1 MQKQHAD
8 ADHLLAFK
16 YVQLIVLCYNGNT
29 FELIGN
35 IMPEKIKPRD
45 KPHYVNNRDFSY
57 AVVDYVERANEA
69 KEKGEKN
76 PVVPD
81 YIAICFMKICEGLS
95 HKPNFVRYTYRDEMV
110 MDGVE
115 NCLKAIYNYRI
126 DASTR
131 TGKPNAFSYFTQIAY
146 FAFIRRIVKEKKQ
159 ADIKF
164 KFMEQAN
171 IEEFV
176 SAIDMNSPIDQSF
189 LDTLREKI
197 SKIQEVDKQVKE
209 FAKEEKE
216 KKKKGL
222 ELHMSYA

>member
-1 MQKQHAD
+1 
-8 ADHLLAFK
+8 
-16 YVQLIVLCYNGNT
+16 
-29 FELIGN
+29 
-35 IMPEKIKPRD
+35 MPEKIKPRD
-45 KPHYVNNRDFSY
+45 KPHYVNNREFSY
-57 AVVDYVERANEA
+57 AVVDYVTASNEA
-69 KEKGEKN
+69 KAKGEKN

-115 NCLKAIYNYRI
+115 NCLKAIYNYNI
-126 DASTR
+126 DTATR

-159 ADIKF
+159 TDIKF

-171 IEEFV
+171 IEDFV
-176 SAIDMNSPIDQSF
+176 SSIDKNSPIDQSF

-197 SKIQEVDKQVKE
+197 SRIKE
-209 FAKEEKE
+209 TDTAIKDFAKEEKE

-222 ELHMSYA
+222 ELFMGKNK

>member
-1 MQKQHAD
+1 M
-8 ADHLLAFK
+8 
-16 YVQLIVLCYNGNT
+16 T
-29 FELIGN
+29 
-35 IMPEKIKPRD
+35 EKIKPRD
-45 KPHYVNNRDFSY
+45 KPHYVNNRQFSY
-57 AVVDYVERANEA
+57 AVVDYVTEANAA
-69 KEKGEKN
+69 KTKGDKN
-76 PVVPD
+76 PIVPD
-81 YIAICFMKICEGLS
+81 YIAMCFMKICEGLS

-171 IEEFV
+171 IEDFV
-176 SAIDMNSPIDQSF
+176 SSIDINSPIDQSF

-197 SKIQEVDKQVKE
+197 SKIKEVDSQIKDFE
-209 FAKEEKE
+209 KEEKVKE
-216 KKKKGL
+216 KKGL
-222 ELHMSYA
+222 EKVMDE

>member
-1 MQKQHAD
+1 MLKQLAD
-8 ADHLLAFK
+8 AAHLLAFN
-16 YVQLIVLCYNGNT
+16 YVHISFICYNGYT
-29 FELIGN
+29 FELIGH

-57 AVVDYVERANEA
+57 AVVDYVTATNKC
-69 KEKGEKN
+69 KEDGIKN

-176 SAIDMNSPIDQSF
+176 SSIDINSPIDQSF

-197 SKIQEVDKQVKE
+197 SKIKEVDTQIKE
-209 FAKEEKE
+209 FEKEEKV
-216 KKKKGL
+216 KVKKGL
-222 ELHMSYA
+222 ELVMEYA

>member
-1 MQKQHAD
+1 
-8 ADHLLAFK
+8 
-16 YVQLIVLCYNGNT
+16 
-29 FELIGN
+29 
-35 IMPEKIKPRD
+35 MPEKIKPRD
-45 KPHYVNNRDFSY
+45 KPNYVNNRDFSY
-57 AVVDYVERANEA
+57 AVVDYVTEANKA
-69 KEKGEKN
+69 KEAGSKN

-171 IEEFV
+171 IEDFV
-176 SAIDMNSPIDQSF
+176 SSIDMNSPIDQSF

-197 SKIQEVDKQVKE
+197 SKIKEVDKQVKE
-209 FAKEEKE
+209 FEKEEKV

-222 ELHMSYA
+222 ELVMEYA

>member
-1 MQKQHAD
+1 M
-8 ADHLLAFK
+8 
-16 YVQLIVLCYNGNT
+16 T
-29 FELIGN
+29 
-35 IMPEKIKPRD
+35 EKIKPRD
-45 KPHYVNNRDFSY
+45 KPHYVNNRQFSY
-57 AVVDYVERANEA
+57 AVVDYVTEANAA
-69 KEKGEKN
+69 KAKGDKN
-76 PVVPD
+76 PIVPD
-81 YIAICFMKICEGLS
+81 YIAMCFMKICEGLS

-176 SAIDMNSPIDQSF
+176 SSIDINSPIDQSF

-197 SKIQEVDKQVKE
+197 SKIKEVDTQIKE
-209 FAKEEKE
+209 FEKEEKV
-216 KKKKGL
+216 KVKKGL
-222 ELHMSYA
+222 ELVMEYA

>member
-1 MQKQHAD
+1 
-8 ADHLLAFK
+8 
-16 YVQLIVLCYNGNT
+16 
-29 FELIGN
+29 
-35 IMPEKIKPRD
+35 MPEKIKPRD

-57 AVVDYVERANEA
+57 AVVDYVTAANKC
-69 KEKGEKN
+69 KEDGIKN

-176 SAIDMNSPIDQSF
+176 LSLIHI
-189 LDTLREKI
+189 
-197 SKIQEVDKQVKE
+197 
-209 FAKEEKE
+209 
-216 KKKKGL
+216 
-222 ELHMSYA
+222 

>member
-1 MQKQHAD
+1 
-8 ADHLLAFK
+8 
-16 YVQLIVLCYNGNT
+16 
-29 FELIGN
+29 
-35 IMPEKIKPRD
+35 MPEKIKPRD
-45 KPHYVNNRDFSY
+45 KPHYVNNREFSY
-57 AVVDYVERANEA
+57 AVVDYVTASNEA
-69 KEKGEKN
+69 KAKGEKN

-115 NCLKAIYNYRI
+115 NCLKAIYNYNI
-126 DASTR
+126 DTATR

-159 ADIKF
+159 TDIKF

-171 IEEFV
+171 IEDFV
-176 SAIDMNSPIDQSF
+176 SSIDKNSPIDQSF

-197 SKIQEVDKQVKE
+197 SKIKE
-209 FAKEEKE
+209 TDTAIKDFANEEKE

-222 ELHMSYA
+222 ELFMGKNK

>member
-1 MQKQHAD
+1 M
-8 ADHLLAFK
+8 
-16 YVQLIVLCYNGNT
+16 T
-29 FELIGN
+29 
-35 IMPEKIKPRD
+35 EKIKPRD
-45 KPHYVNNRDFSY
+45 KPHYVNNRQFSY
-57 AVVDYVERANEA
+57 AVVDYVTEANNA
-69 KEKGEKN
+69 KGKGDKN

-171 IEEFV
+171 IEDFV

-197 SKIQEVDKQVKE
+197 SKIREVDTQIKE
-209 FAKEEKE
+209 FDKAEKV

-222 ELHMSYA
+222 EKVMSDG

>member
-1 MQKQHAD
+1 
-8 ADHLLAFK
+8 
-16 YVQLIVLCYNGNT
+16 
-29 FELIGN
+29 
-35 IMPEKIKPRD
+35 MPEKIKPRD
-45 KPHYVNNRDFSY
+45 KPHYVNNREFSY
-57 AVVDYVERANEA
+57 AVVDYVTASNEA
-69 KEKGEKN
+69 KAKGEKN

-115 NCLKAIYNYRI
+115 NCLKAIYNYNI
-126 DASTR
+126 DTATR

-159 ADIKF
+159 TDIKF

-171 IEEFV
+171 IEDFMA
-176 SAIDMNSPIDQSF
+176 SIDINNPIDQSF

-197 SKIQEVDKQVKE
+197 SKIKE
-209 FAKEEKE
+209 TDNAIKSFEKEQKE

-222 ELHMSYA
+222 ELHMTYA

>member
-1 MQKQHAD
+1 M
-8 ADHLLAFK
+8 
-16 YVQLIVLCYNGNT
+16 T
-29 FELIGN
+29 
-35 IMPEKIKPRD
+35 EKIKPRD
-45 KPHYVNNRDFSY
+45 KPHYVNNRQFSY
-57 AVVDYVERANEA
+57 AVVDYVTEANAA
-69 KEKGEKN
+69 KAKGDKN
-76 PVVPD
+76 PIVPD
-81 YIAICFMKICEGLS
+81 YIALCFMKICEGLS

-126 DASTR
+126 DARTR

-171 IEEFV
+171 IEDFV
-176 SAIDMNSPIDQSF
+176 SSIDMNSPIDQSF

-197 SKIQEVDKQVKE
+197 SKIKEVDTQISD
-209 FAKEEKE
+209 FAKEEKAKE
-216 KKKKGL
+216 KKGL
-222 ELHMSYA
+222 EKVMDE

>member
-1 MQKQHAD
+1 M
-8 ADHLLAFK
+8 L
-16 YVQLIVLCYNGNT
+16 
-29 FELIGN
+29 
-35 IMPEKIKPRD
+35 EKIKPRD
-45 KPHYVNNRDFSY
+45 KPHYVNNREFSY
-57 AVVDYVERANEA
+57 AVVDYVTASNEA
-69 KEKGEKN
+69 KAKGEKN

-115 NCLKAIYNYRI
+115 NCLKAIYNYNI
-126 DASTR
+126 NTATR

-159 ADIKF
+159 TDIKF

-171 IEEFV
+171 IEDFV
-176 SAIDMNSPIDQSF
+176 SSIDKNSPIDQSF

-197 SKIQEVDKQVKE
+197 SRIKE
-209 FAKEEKE
+209 TDTAIKDFAKEEKE

-222 ELHMSYA
+222 ELFMGKNK

>member
-1 MQKQHAD
+1 
-8 ADHLLAFK
+8 
-16 YVQLIVLCYNGNT
+16 
-29 FELIGN
+29 
-35 IMPEKIKPRD
+35 MPEKIKPRD
-45 KPHYVNNRDFSY
+45 KPHYVNNREFSY
-57 AVVDYVERANEA
+57 AVVDYVTASNEA
-69 KEKGEKN
+69 KAKGEKN

-115 NCLKAIYNYRI
+115 NCLKAIYNYNI
-126 DASTR
+126 DTATR

-159 ADIKF
+159 TDIKF

-171 IEEFV
+171 IEDFV
-176 SAIDMNSPIDQSF
+176 SAIDVNSPIDQSF

-197 SKIQEVDKQVKE
+197 SRIKDTDKAIKD
-209 FAKEEKE
+209 FKKEEKI

-222 ELHMSYA
+222 ELFMEVS

>member
-1 MQKQHAD
+1 
-8 ADHLLAFK
+8 
-16 YVQLIVLCYNGNT
+16 
-29 FELIGN
+29 
-35 IMPEKIKPRD
+35 MPEKIKPRD
-45 KPHYVNNRDFSY
+45 KPHYVNNREFSY
-57 AVVDYVERANEA
+57 AVVDYVTSSNEA
-69 KEKGEKN
+69 KAKGEKN

-115 NCLKAIYNYRI
+115 NCLKAIHNYNI
-126 DASTR
+126 DAATR

-146 FAFIRRIVKEKKQ
+146 FAFIRRITKEKKQ

-171 IEEFV
+171 IEDLISSTDINSNVDQQFIDTIRNKIA
-176 SAIDMNSPIDQSF
+176 AIHQADDA
-189 LDTLREKI
+189 
-197 SKIQEVDKQVKE
+197 VKK
-209 FAKEEKE
+209 FAKDEKE

-222 ELHMSYA
+222 ELFL

>member
-1 MQKQHAD
+1 M
-8 ADHLLAFK
+8 
-16 YVQLIVLCYNGNT
+16 T
-29 FELIGN
+29 
-35 IMPEKIKPRD
+35 EKIKPRD
-45 KPHYVNNRDFSY
+45 KPHYVNNRQFSY
-57 AVVDYVERANEA
+57 AVVDYVTEANAA
-69 KEKGEKN
+69 KAKGDKN
-76 PVVPD
+76 PIVPD
-81 YIAICFMKICEGLS
+81 YIAMCFMKICEGLS

-176 SAIDMNSPIDQSF
+176 SSIDMNNPIDQSF

-197 SKIQEVDKQVKE
+197 SKIKEVDAQIKDFE
-209 FAKEEKE
+209 KEEKVKE
-216 KKKKGL
+216 KKGL
-222 ELHMSYA
+222 EKVMDE

>member
-1 MQKQHAD
+1 MS
-8 ADHLLAFK
+8 
-16 YVQLIVLCYNGNT
+16 
-29 FELIGN
+29 
-35 IMPEKIKPRD
+35 EKIKPRE
-45 KPHYVNNRDFSY
+45 KPHYVNNREFSY
-57 AVVDYVERANEA
+57 AVVDYVTAANKTKEA
-69 KEKGEKN
+69 GIKN

-115 NCLKAIYNYRI
+115 NCLKAIYNYNI
-126 DASTR
+126 DTATR

-159 ADIKF
+159 TDIKF

-171 IEEFV
+171 IEDFV
-176 SAIDMNSPIDQSF
+176 SSIDVNSPIDQSF

-197 SKIQEVDKQVKE
+197 SKIKESDKAIKD
-209 FAKEEKE
+209 FKKDEKE

-222 ELHMSYA
+222 ELFFEVT

>member
-1 MQKQHAD
+1 
-8 ADHLLAFK
+8 
-16 YVQLIVLCYNGNT
+16 
-29 FELIGN
+29 
-35 IMPEKIKPRD
+35 MPEKIKPRD

-57 AVVDYVERANEA
+57 AVVDYVKAANDA
-69 KEKGEKN
+69 KEAGIKN

-81 YIAICFMKICEGLS
+81 YIAVCFMKICEGLS

-115 NCLKAIYNYRI
+115 NCLKAIYNYNI
-126 DASTR
+126 DTATR

-159 ADIKF
+159 TDIKF

-171 IEEFV
+171 IEDFV
-176 SAIDMNSPIDQSF
+176 SSIDVNSPIDQSF

-197 SKIQEVDKQVKE
+197 SKIKESDKAIKD
-209 FAKEEKE
+209 FKKDEKE

-222 ELHMSYA
+222 ELFFEVT

>member
-1 MQKQHAD
+1 M
-8 ADHLLAFK
+8 
-16 YVQLIVLCYNGNT
+16 T
-29 FELIGN
+29 
-35 IMPEKIKPRD
+35 EKLKPRE
-45 KPHYVNNRDFSY
+45 KPHYVNNRQFSY
-57 AVVDYVERANEA
+57 AVVDYVTEANDA
-69 KEKGEKN
+69 KAKGEKN
-76 PVVPD
+76 PVVTD
-81 YIAICFMKICEGLS
+81 YIATCFMKICEGLS

-171 IEEFV
+171 IEDFV
-176 SAIDMNSPIDQSF
+176 SAIDINSPIDQTF

-197 SKIQEVDKQVKE
+197 SRVRETDKAIKD
-209 FAKEEKE
+209 FSKTEKE

-222 ELHMSYA
+222 EKVMDDS

>member
-1 MQKQHAD
+1 
-8 ADHLLAFK
+8 
-16 YVQLIVLCYNGNT
+16 
-29 FELIGN
+29 
-35 IMPEKIKPRD
+35 MPEKIKPRD

-57 AVVDYVERANEA
+57 AVVDYVKAANDA
-69 KEKGEKN
+69 KANDKKN

-81 YIAICFMKICEGLS
+81 YIALCFMKICEGLS

-115 NCLKAIYNYRI
+115 NCLKAIYNYNI
-126 DASTR
+126 DTATR

-159 ADIKF
+159 TDIKF
-164 KFMEQAN
+164 KLMEQAN
-171 IEEFV
+171 IEDFV
-176 SAIDMNSPIDQSF
+176 SSIDVNSPIDQSF

-197 SKIQEVDKQVKE
+197 SKIKE
-209 FAKEEKE
+209 SDSALKDFKKEDKE

-222 ELHMSYA
+222 ELFFEVT

>member
-1 MQKQHAD
+1 MEK
-8 ADHLLAFK
+8 
-16 YVQLIVLCYNGNT
+16 VMT
-29 FELIGN
+29 
-35 IMPEKIKPRD
+35 EKIKPRD
-45 KPHYVNNRDFSY
+45 KPHYVNNRQFSY
-57 AVVDYVERANEA
+57 AVVDYVTEANASKEA
-69 KEKGEKN
+69 GTKN
-76 PVVPD
+76 PTVPD

-171 IEEFV
+171 IEDFV
-176 SAIDMNSPIDQSF
+176 SAIDINSPIDQSF

-197 SKIQEVDKQVKE
+197 SKIKEVDTKVKDFE
-209 FAKEEKE
+209 KEEKI
-216 KKKKGL
+216 KVKKGL
-222 ELHMSYA
+222 ELVMEYA

>member
-1 MQKQHAD
+1 M
-8 ADHLLAFK
+8 
-16 YVQLIVLCYNGNT
+16 T
-29 FELIGN
+29 
-35 IMPEKIKPRD
+35 EKIKPRD
-45 KPHYVNNRDFSY
+45 KPHYVNNRQFSY
-57 AVVDYVERANEA
+57 AVVDYVTEANAA
-69 KEKGEKN
+69 KERGDKN
-76 PVVPD
+76 PIVPD
-81 YIAICFMKICEGLS
+81 YIAMCFMKICEGLS

-171 IEEFV
+171 IEDFV
-176 SAIDMNSPIDQSF
+176 SAIDMSSPIDQSF

-197 SKIQEVDKQVKE
+197 SKIKEVGSQIKE
-209 FAKEEKE
+209 FQKEEKV
-216 KKKKGL
+216 KVKKGL
-222 ELHMSYA
+222 EKVMDG

>member
-1 MQKQHAD
+1 
-8 ADHLLAFK
+8 
-16 YVQLIVLCYNGNT
+16 
-29 FELIGN
+29 
-35 IMPEKIKPRD
+35 MPEKIKPRD
-45 KPHYVNNRDFSY
+45 KPHYVNNREFSY
-57 AVVDYVERANEA
+57 AVVDYVTASNEA
-69 KEKGEKN
+69 KAKGEKN
-76 PVVPD
+76 PIVPD

-115 NCLKAIYNYRI
+115 NCLKAIYNYNI
-126 DASTR
+126 DTATR

-159 ADIKF
+159 TDIKF

-171 IEEFV
+171 IEDFV
-176 SAIDMNSPIDQSF
+176 SSIDKNSPIDQSF

-197 SKIQEVDKQVKE
+197 SKIKE
-209 FAKEEKE
+209 TDTAIKDFAKEEKE

-222 ELHMSYA
+222 ELFMGKNK

>member
-1 MQKQHAD
+1 
-8 ADHLLAFK
+8 
-16 YVQLIVLCYNGNT
+16 
-29 FELIGN
+29 
-35 IMPEKIKPRD
+35 MPEKIKPRD
-45 KPHYVNNRDFSY
+45 KPHYVNNREFSY
-57 AVVDYVERANEA
+57 AVVDYVTSSNEA
-69 KEKGEKN
+69 KAKGEKN

-115 NCLKAIYNYRI
+115 NCLKAIYNYNI
-126 DASTR
+126 DTATR

-159 ADIKF
+159 TDIKF

-171 IEEFV
+171 IEDFV
-176 SAIDMNSPIDQSF
+176 SSIDKNSPIDQSF

-197 SKIQEVDKQVKE
+197 SKIKE
-209 FAKEEKE
+209 TDTAIKDFAKEEKE

-222 ELHMSYA
+222 ELFMGKNK

>member
-1 MQKQHAD
+1 
-8 ADHLLAFK
+8 
-16 YVQLIVLCYNGNT
+16 
-29 FELIGN
+29 
-35 IMPEKIKPRD
+35 MPEKIKPRD

-57 AVVDYVERANEA
+57 AVVDYVTASNAA
-69 KEKGEKN
+69 KALGIKN

-115 NCLKAIYNYRI
+115 NCLKAIYNYNI
-126 DASTR
+126 DTATR

-159 ADIKF
+159 TDIKF

-171 IEEFV
+171 IEDFV
-176 SAIDMNSPIDQSF
+176 SSIDINNPIDQSF

-197 SKIQEVDKQVKE
+197 SKIKEVDSQIKK
-209 FAKEEKE
+209 FSKEEKE

-222 ELHMSYA
+222 ELFMGKK

>member
-1 MQKQHAD
+1 
-8 ADHLLAFK
+8 
-16 YVQLIVLCYNGNT
+16 
-29 FELIGN
+29 
-35 IMPEKIKPRD
+35 MPEKIKPRD

-57 AVVDYVERANEA
+57 AVVDYVTEANKA
-69 KEKGEKN
+69 KEAGSKK

-81 YIAICFMKICEGLS
+81 YLAICFMKICEGLS

-171 IEEFV
+171 IEDFV
-176 SAIDMNSPIDQSF
+176 SSIDMNSPIDQSF

-197 SKIQEVDKQVKE
+197 SKIKEVDKQVKE
-209 FAKEEKE
+209 FEKEEKV

-222 ELHMSYA
+222 ELVMEYA

>member
-1 MQKQHAD
+1 M
-8 ADHLLAFK
+8 L
-16 YVQLIVLCYNGNT
+16 
-29 FELIGN
+29 
-35 IMPEKIKPRD
+35 EKIKPRD
-45 KPHYVNNRDFSY
+45 KPHYVNNREFSY
-57 AVVDYVERANEA
+57 AVVDYVTASNEA
-69 KEKGEKN
+69 KAKGEKN

-115 NCLKAIYNYRI
+115 NCLKAIYNYNI
-126 DASTR
+126 NTATR

-159 ADIKF
+159 TDIKF

-171 IEEFV
+171 IEDFV
-176 SAIDMNSPIDQSF
+176 SSIDKNSPIDQSF

-197 SKIQEVDKQVKE
+197 SRIKE
-209 FAKEEKE
+209 TDTAIKDFAKEEKE

-222 ELHMSYA
+222 ELFMGKKN